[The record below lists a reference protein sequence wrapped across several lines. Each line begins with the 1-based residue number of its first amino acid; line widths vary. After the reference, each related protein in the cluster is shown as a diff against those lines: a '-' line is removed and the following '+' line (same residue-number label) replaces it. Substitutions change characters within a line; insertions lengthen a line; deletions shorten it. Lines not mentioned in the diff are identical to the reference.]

1 MKKLAFFVL
10 IFSFNAF
17 SSGIPTAD
25 VAAVSA
31 MINENLKNLEKQAEQ
46 IIELKNQLEMMKQQA
61 EADVR
66 RFEGNLGKL
75 LNIDSLYS
83 IVGDDLSKILLPP
96 ESEFE
101 KINDSLREKYGL
113 KTDDLELQKKYDFE
127 LKKIQDLERSFDA
140 SVKRTQELEKLRD
153 MAISAKTPTEKQD
166 IANEIAYHQAQ
177 LLNES
182 MKQDQ
187 LRNAEDQNDLLKTK
201 ARNEARRKAVNK
213 LMDERWN

>member
-153 MAISAKTPTEKQD
+153 MAVSAKTPTEKQD

-182 MKQDQ
+182 MKQNQ

-201 ARNEARRKAVNK
+201 ARNEARRKAVSK

>member
-1 MKKLAFFVL
+1 MKKLVFFVL
-10 IFSFNAF
+10 IFSFNVF

-61 EADVR
+61 EADIR